1 MVRSWGHRGYRRGW
15 FGLGGADILARLG
28 HVTFDG
34 LVRGR
39 AIFGGILV
47 GETWPR
53 SALMIATASTK
64 WKAPCVVG
72 VELVQRLSADVQFA

>member
-34 LVRGR
+34 LVIRR

-47 GETWPR
+47 GEPWPR
-53 SALMIATASTK
+53 CEVASLDGCQPSCFD
-64 WKAPCVVG
+64 WEAGRCVKV
-72 VELVQRLSADVQFA
+72 ADQGFDDR